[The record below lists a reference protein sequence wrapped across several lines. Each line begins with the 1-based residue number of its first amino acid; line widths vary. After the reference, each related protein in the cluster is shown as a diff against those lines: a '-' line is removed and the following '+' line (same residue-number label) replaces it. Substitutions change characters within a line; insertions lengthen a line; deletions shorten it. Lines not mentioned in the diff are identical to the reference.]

1 MTPSPEIIAAY
12 VDGELSP
19 QAVAA
24 FEAGMNADPG
34 LVAEVARQR
43 ALRARLAVAFGPVLT
58 EEIPLALRM
67 AATVANDPQRPRA
80 GLPQWA
86 ALAACLVVGVAIG
99 QSLSPPSG
107 SLVSEHGTLVA
118 RAGLARALTTQLAA
132 DGGAVKVGL
141 TFRDAGGGFCRT
153 FLSRAD
159 RLAGL
164 ACRRDNRWIV
174 QTASAWAPPQVAP
187 QYRTA
192 ASETPPAVLAAVD
205 GVIAGAP
212 LDAAAERAAR
222 DAGWGA
228 R

>member
-1 MTPSPEIIAAY
+1 MTPSPEAIAAY

-24 FEAGMNADPG
+24 FEADMAADPD
-34 LVAEVARQR
+34 LAAEVARQR
-43 ALRARLAVAFGPVLT
+43 ALRARLAATYGPVLA

-67 AATVANDPQRPRA
+67 AATAANAPQRPRV

-86 ALAACLVVGVAIG
+86 ALAACLVVGIAIG
-99 QSLSPPSG
+99 QSLSPPGG

-141 TFRDAGGGFCRT
+141 TFRDAGGGYCRT

-164 ACRRDNRWIV
+164 ACRRDGRWIV
-174 QTASAWAPPQVAP
+174 QTTSAWAPEGAP

-205 GVIAGAP
+205 GLIADAP

-222 DAGWGA
+222 DAGWA
-228 R
+228 RR

>member
-1 MTPSPEIIAAY
+1 MTASPETIAAY
-12 VDGELSP
+12 VDDELSP
-19 QAVAA
+19 QARAA
-24 FEAGMNADPG
+24 FEVDMAADPG
-34 LVAEVARQR
+34 LAAEVARQR
-43 ALRARLAVAFGPVLT
+43 ALRARLAAAYDPVLA
-58 EEIPLALRM
+58 EPVPLGLRM
-67 AATVANDPQRPRA
+67 TATAANEPRRSRL

-99 QSLSPPSG
+99 QSLSPPGG
-107 SLVSEHGTLVA
+107 SLVSEHGTLLA

-141 TFRDAGGGFCRT
+141 TFRDAGGGYCRT

-164 ACRRDNRWIV
+164 ACRRDGRWIV
-174 QTASAWAPPQVAP
+174 QTASAWAPDGAP

-205 GVIAGAP
+205 GLIAGAP
-212 LDAAAERAAR
+212 LDAGAERAAR
-222 DAGWGA
+222 DAGWAG

>member
-1 MTPSPEIIAAY
+1 MTPSPETIAAY

-19 QAVAA
+19 PAVAA
-24 FEAGMNADPG
+24 FETLMNAEPG
-34 LVAEVARQR
+34 LAAEVGRQR
-43 ALRARLAVAFGPVLT
+43 ALRARLAAVYDPVLS
-58 EEIPLALRM
+58 EEVPLALRM
-67 AATVANDPQRPRA
+67 AATSANDVRRPRL

-99 QSLSPPSG
+99 QSLSPVG
-107 SLVSEHGTLVA
+107 GHLVSEHGTLVA

-141 TFRDAGGGFCRT
+141 TFRDAGGGYCRT

-164 ACRRDNRWIV
+164 ACRRDGRWVV
-174 QTASAWAPPQVAP
+174 QTVSAWAPQAAP

-222 DAGWGA
+222 NAGWAA